1 MASTTENRYASIY
14 IDGNAANDT
23 LQNLRKSST
32 LLKNEL
38 NQLPRS
44 SEEFAKKADLLKE
57 VDERLA
63 SLKNEAKG
71 VGVSFN
77 NMKEELTGFGNKGQ
91 SIFANLKSQ
100 FAGMAKG
107 LVAGFSVAGAI
118 EAGRKI
124 ISQNA
129 ELSDSFAGV
138 MKTTGL
144 TLVEVES
151 LNRSFAKMN
160 TRTAKSELLEL
171 AQVAGKLG
179 ISAVQDVEGFV
190 KAADKIGVALGED
203 LGGTEA
209 AVESLGKLTDIFK
222 IKDEFGIEES
232 LLKVGSAINSLG
244 AAGAAKES
252 NLIDFSTR
260 LAGIAPAAN
269 ISLPSV
275 LGLAATLDE
284 LGQRMETSSTAIG
297 QFLVEMGKDIPKYAG
312 IAKMSLKDFSDLMRT
327 DANQAFIKVLESSK
341 SMEGGIA
348 ALAKSMDNL
357 GVNNSGAVQT
367 LGALSDNIDKLREK
381 QELANIEFDDGTS
394 IIQEFDTANS
404 TLGANLEK
412 IWNKIN
418 LIWENSNIRN
428 WLTDL
433 TASIIDNRTEFEIAA
448 QEYDKSSSKLK
459 ELEGNITPLLDKY
472 DDLTKRGKLNGEE
485 NAELKRTIAQLAEQW
500 PIAVTE
506 LDSYGNALAINT
518 SIIRGNIEE
527 QKRYLG
533 IINQTA
539 IKEGEIEKSKK
550 QQQLEVLKNQKATKK
565 TLEYVRTGGS
575 FSGGG
580 SGEWRERNMTNEE
593 LIAVDENIKKISDEL
608 YVIDYNLKGMG
619 ASSGKAFDTKAME
632 DHSAKILN
640 DKEALEARI
649 KILRESINSGK
660 LTTQQFKE
668 SEQAITVLSNRLKD
682 LNKIQGNE
690 PSVTDEESGKK
701 KKGTGRKTELERET
715 ERNKELYDRLLKEDA
730 AFKLAMDIANE
741 SWWKKQLADE
751 EAKYQKQI
759 DKWEEF
765 LDRKYLSEEQ
775 EAKAE
780 SAIKKLNSDKDVA
793 LTKLKVKLETEA
805 TEKIEELRKKLNSK
819 LLTERAKEEQSIND
833 YYESLKEKF
842 KGNPEMLAKIE
853 ENRTIDLNDAK
864 LREEKRFHEEAKKLR
879 EMADLA
885 KLSGNAKEVE
895 ETKSKINAELEA
907 LRLKYSDELISLD
920 EFLAAEQAIRDRY
933 AAEAD
938 RKEEERKEKK
948 QKELRSM
955 AIDIA
960 QSTSDA
966 IFSITSS
973 NAEAELQAKLN
984 RLDTAREQELKT
996 ANLTESQ
1003 KRAINDKYDAMAR
1016 KEKERAFKAQQKADI
1031 IQAGINTA
1039 LAFTR
1044 ALPNWINA
1052 AAVAAA
1058 GAAQVAVIA
1067 SKPVPQYFHG
1077 GYTGDQPKGWVRKPT
1092 IFANSASGR
1101 AFSAGENNMTEY
1113 VVSSDQLRDP
1123 LVADFVSMM
1132 ESGRRND
1139 IANLMPQT
1147 TIVQNPVDNSKLEGL
1162 MMQMI
1167 KAYNDSSDKKIVF
1180 VYHEFEEMQDKK
1192 VSLEF
1197 GANA

>member
-23 LQNLRKSST
+23 LQNLRKSSN

-63 SLKNEAKG
+63 SLRNEAKG
-71 VGVSFN
+71 VGASFN

-91 SIFANLKSQ
+91 SIFSNLKSQ
-100 FAGMAKG
+100 FSGMAKG
-107 LVAGFSVAGAI
+107 LLAGFSVAGAI
-118 EAGRKI
+118 ESGRKI

-151 LNRSFAKMN
+151 LNRSFSKMN

-312 IAKMSLKDFSDLMRT
+312 IAKMSVKDFSDLMRT

-418 LIWENSNIRN
+418 LIWENSSIRN
-428 WLTDL
+428 GLTQL
-433 TASIIDNRTEFEIAA
+433 TEFILNNKTATDEASMSYKKN
-448 QEYDKSSSKLK
+448 QE
-459 ELEGNITPLLDKY
+459 ELEGLSKEYDPLIEKY
-472 DDLTKRGKLNGEE
+472 DELANKGNLNAQEQNELRKVIEKLSEE
-485 NAELKRTIAQLAEQW
+485 W

-506 LDSYGNALAINT
+506 LDSYGNALGLNT
-518 SIIRGNIEE
+518 DLIKQNIAEH
-527 QKRYLG
+527 RNYLRFM
-533 IINQTA
+533 NDEA
-539 IKEGEIEKSKK
+539 IKETKLHKERQERLAETLRNEIKTKKSMSSSPYGGGASYAGLTNEDLKGKK
-550 QQQLEVLKNQKATKK
+550 EMLKEVEEGIRAINYQQQLM
-565 TLEYVRTGGS
+565 G
-575 FSGGG
+575 
-580 SGEWRERNMTNEE
+580 
-593 LIAVDENIKKISDEL
+593 VDGYTSH
-608 YVIDYNLKGMG
+608 
-619 ASSGKAFDTKAME
+619 DTKAME
-632 DHSAKILN
+632 NHSARVLN
-640 DKEALEARI
+640 DKEAIEKRI
-649 KILRESINSGK
+649 KSLKDSINSEK
-660 LTTQQFKE
+660 LSAVQFKE
-668 SEQAITVLSNRLKD
+668 TEQAISILTKRLTTLDQVKGTSAPNSD
-682 LNKIQGNE
+682 
-690 PSVTDEESGKK
+690 TDGKK
-701 KKGTGRKTELERET
+701 KKGTGRKREQERET
-715 ERNKELYDRLLKEDA
+715 DRNKELYDKLIKEDA
-730 AFKLAMDIANE
+730 AFKMAMDIADE

-751 EAKYQKQI
+751 DAKYQKQI
-759 DKWEEF
+759 DNWKEF
-765 LDRKYLSEEQ
+765 LDRKHLSKEEK
-775 EAKAE
+775 AGAE
-780 SAIKKLNSDKDVA
+780 SAIDKLNYDKDVA
-793 LTKLKVKLETEA
+793 LSNLKVKLEAEA
-805 TEKIEELRKKLNSK
+805 TEKIEELREKLNSK
-819 LLTERAKEEQSIND
+819 LLTERSKEERAIND
-833 YYESLKEKF
+833 YYESLKKKF
-842 KGNPEMLAKIE
+842 DGNPEMLAKIE

-864 LREEKRFHEEAKKLR
+864 IREEKRFHEEAKKLR

-895 ETKSKINAELEA
+895 ETKSKINAEIEA
-907 LRLKYSDELISLD
+907 LRLKYSDELISLE
-920 EFLAAEQAIRDRY
+920 EFLAAEQSIRDRY

-938 RKEEERKEKK
+938 QKEVERQENK
-948 QKELRSM
+948 QKELRSL
-955 AIDIA
+955 AVDIA

-966 IFSITSS
+966 IFSITSA
-973 NAEAELQAKLN
+973 NAEAELQSKLN
-984 RLDTAREQELKT
+984 KLDAAREKELKA

-1003 KRAINDKYDAMAR
+1003 KKAINDKYDAMAR
-1016 KEKERAFKAQQKADI
+1016 KEKERAFKAQQKADV

-1052 AAVAAA
+1052 AAVAVA
-1058 GAAQVAVIA
+1058 GAAQIAVIA
-1067 SKPVPQYFHG
+1067 AKPVPQFFHG

-1092 IFANSASGR
+1092 VFSNSASGG
-1101 AFSAGENNMTEY
+1101 AFSAGENHMAEY
-1113 VVSSDQLRDP
+1113 IVSSDQLRDP
-1123 LVADFVSMM
+1123 LVADFVAMM
-1132 ESGRRND
+1132 ESGRKND
-1139 IANLMPQT
+1139 IPNLMPQT
-1147 TIVQNPVDNSKLEGL
+1147 TIVQTPADNSRLEGL

-1167 KAYNDSSDKKIVF
+1167 KAYNESSEKKVVF
-1180 VYHEFEEMQDKK
+1180 VYQEFEEMRDKK
-1192 VSLEF
+1192 VNIEF

>member
-23 LQNLRKSST
+23 LKNLRKSST

-57 VDERLA
+57 VEERLA
-63 SLKNEAKG
+63 SLRNEAKG
-71 VGVSFN
+71 VGSSFN
-77 NMKEELTGFGNKGQ
+77 NMKDELTGFGAKGQ
-91 SIFANLKSQ
+91 SIFSNLKSQ

-160 TRTAKSELLEL
+160 TRTAKSELLDL

-312 IAKMSLKDFSDLMRT
+312 IAKMRVKDFSDLLRT
-327 DANQAFIKVLESSK
+327 DANQAFLKVLESSK

-381 QELANIEFDDGTS
+381 QELANIEFEDGTS

-412 IWNKIN
+412 IWNRIN
-418 LIWENSNIRN
+418 LLWENSKIRN

-433 TASIIDNRTEFEIAA
+433 TASIIDNRTEFEKVV
-448 QEYDKSSSKLK
+448 QEYDRSSAKLQD
-459 ELEGNITPLLDKY
+459 LEKNINPLIDKY
-472 DDLTKRGKLNGEE
+472 DSLTKKGKLNGEE
-485 NAELKRTIAQLAEQW
+485 NAELMRTIALLAEHW

-506 LDSYGNALAINT
+506 LDSYGNALSINT
-518 SIIRGNIEE
+518 SLIKDNIQEQQRYLQILSKTAIEE
-527 QKRYLG
+527 SVAEKKR
-533 IINQTA
+533 
-539 IKEGEIEKSKK
+539 KEGLASNYKWE
-550 QQQLEVLKNQKATKK
+550 LENKRRVENQ
-565 TLEYVRTGGS
+565 GS
-575 FSGGG
+575 FG
-580 SGEWRERNMTNEE
+580 SYAGTFSERKLSN
-593 LIAVDENIKKISDEL
+593 DEL
-608 YVIDYNLKGMG
+608 KEISKEYQKLLGEISVIDETLRKAGIN
-619 ASSGKAFDTKAME
+619 AFDTKAME
-632 DHSAKILN
+632 DHSAKVLN
-640 DKEALEARI
+640 DKEALEDRL
-649 KILRESINSGK
+649 KTLRESINSGN
-660 LTTQQFKE
+660 LTAQQFKE
-668 SEQAITVLSNRLKD
+668 SEQAITSLTNRLKTLD
-682 LNKIQGNE
+682 QVKGTIAPETQ
-690 PSVTDEESGKK
+690 TESKK
-701 KKGTGRKTELERET
+701 GKGTGRKTELEREA
-715 ERNKELYDRLLKEDA
+715 ERSKEIYNRLLKEDA
-730 AFKLAMDIANE
+730 TFKLAMEIADE
-741 SWWKKQLADE
+741 SWYKKQLADDDL
-751 EAKYQKQI
+751 KYQKQI

-765 LDRKYLSEEQ
+765 LDRKNLTTEQ
-775 EAKAE
+775 KTEAE
-780 SAIKKLNSDKDVA
+780 SAIKKLTSDKDIA
-793 LTKLKVKLETEA
+793 LTNLKVKLESEA
-805 TEKIEELRKKLNSK
+805 TDKIGELRKKLNSK
-819 LLTERAKEEQSIND
+819 LLTERAKEEQAVND
-833 YYESLKEKF
+833 YYDSLNEKF
-842 KGNPEMLAKIE
+842 AGNPEMLAKIE
-853 ENRTIDLNDAK
+853 ENRAIDLNDAK
-864 LREEKRFHEEAKKLR
+864 LREEKRFQEEAKKLR
-879 EMADLA
+879 EQADLA
-885 KLSGNAKEVE
+885 KLSGNEKEVE
-895 ETKSKINAELEA
+895 ETKSKINAEIEA

-984 RLDTAREQELKT
+984 RLDTAREQELKA

-1101 AFSAGENNMTEY
+1101 PFSAGENNRTEY

-1132 ESGRRND
+1132 ESGRNRD
-1139 IANLMPQT
+1139 VGSLMPQT
-1147 TIVQNPVDNSKLEGL
+1147 TIVQNPVDNSRLEGL

-1167 KAYNDSSDKKIVF
+1167 KAYNATSDKKVVF
-1180 VYHEFEEMQDKK
+1180 VYQDFEEMRDKK
-1192 VSLEF
+1192 MSIEF

>member
-23 LQNLRKSST
+23 LQNLRKSSN

-63 SLKNEAKG
+63 SLRNEAKG
-71 VGVSFN
+71 VGASFN

-91 SIFANLKSQ
+91 SIFSNLKSQ
-100 FAGMAKG
+100 FSGMAKG
-107 LVAGFSVAGAI
+107 LLAGFSVAGAI
-118 EAGRKI
+118 ESGRKI

-151 LNRSFAKMN
+151 LNRSFSKMN

-312 IAKMSLKDFSDLMRT
+312 IAKMSVKDFSDLMRT

-433 TASIIDNRTEFEIAA
+433 TASIASNQSAFEEAYSEYVKVKEEFDNQSQKILSLVNN
-448 QEYDKSSSKLK
+448 YDELTRKTNLSKVEQDKLK
-459 ELEGNITPLLDKY
+459 GIIN
-472 DDLTKRGKLNGEE
+472 
-485 NAELKRTIAQLAEQW
+485 QLAEAY
-500 PIAVTE
+500 PIAAAE
-506 LDSYGNALAINT
+506 MDSYGNIISINT
-518 SIIRGNIEE
+518 SKVKSLIEAE
-527 QKRYLG
+527 KALLKIKNKDAIDIG
-533 IINQTA
+533 INQELAQRRKVEELREQATKGTKVVRIGGYKDGFDQPMKLDNDELKDVRKKLVEEENKLKGLQLNLKNLGHDIVITNTSA
-539 IKEGEIEKSKK
+539 EIKEIRSSEAQFDALKERYNNVLTKKKEGIKLTEQEIKYENEYLIAIGKRKPEKQNSVNEDVESGGSNKKSK
-550 QQQLEVLKNQKATKK
+550 
-565 TLEYVRTGGS
+565 
-575 FSGGG
+575 
-580 SGEWRERNMTNEE
+580 
-593 LIAVDENIKKISDEL
+593 I
-608 YVIDYNLKGMG
+608 
-619 ASSGKAFDTKAME
+619 
-632 DHSAKILN
+632 
-640 DKEALEARI
+640 
-649 KILRESINSGK
+649 
-660 LTTQQFKE
+660 
-668 SEQAITVLSNRLKD
+668 
-682 LNKIQGNE
+682 
-690 PSVTDEESGKK
+690 
-701 KKGTGRKTELERET
+701 GRKSELERET
-715 ERNKELYDRLLKEDA
+715 DRNKELYDKLIKEDA
-730 AFKLAMDIANE
+730 AFKIAMDIADE

-751 EAKYQKQI
+751 DAKYQKQI
-759 DKWEEF
+759 DNWKEF
-765 LDRKYLSEEQ
+765 LERKHLSKEEK
-775 EAKAE
+775 AGAE
-780 SAIKKLNSDKDVA
+780 SAIDKLNYDKDVA
-793 LTKLKVKLETEA
+793 LSNLKVKLESEA
-805 TEKIEELRKKLNSK
+805 TEKIEELREKLNSK
-819 LLTERAKEEQSIND
+819 LLTERAKEERAIND
-833 YYESLKEKF
+833 YYESLKKKF
-842 KGNPEMLAKIE
+842 DGNPEMLAKIE

-864 LREEKRFHEEAKKLR
+864 IREEKRFHEEAKKLR
-879 EMADLA
+879 EQADLA

-907 LRLKYSDELISLD
+907 LRMKYSDELISLE
-920 EFLAAEQAIRDRY
+920 EFLAAEKSIRDRY

-938 RKEEERKEKK
+938 QKEVERQEKK
-948 QKELRSM
+948 QKELRSL
-955 AIDIA
+955 AVDIA

-966 IFSITSS
+966 IFSITSA
-973 NAEAELQAKLN
+973 NAEAELQSKLN
-984 RLDTAREQELKT
+984 KLDAAREKELKA

-1003 KRAINDKYDAMAR
+1003 KKAINDKYDAMAR
-1016 KEKERAFKAQQKADI
+1016 KEKERAFKAQQKADV

-1052 AAVAAA
+1052 AAVAVA
-1058 GAAQVAVIA
+1058 GAAQIAVIA
-1067 SKPVPQYFHG
+1067 AKPVPQFFHG

-1092 IFANSASGR
+1092 VFSNSASGG
-1101 AFSAGENNMTEY
+1101 AFSAGENHMAEY
-1113 VVSSDQLRDP
+1113 IVSSDQLRDP
-1123 LVADFVSMM
+1123 LVADFVAMM

-1147 TIVQNPVDNSKLEGL
+1147 TIVRNPVDNSRLEGL

-1167 KAYNDSSDKKIVF
+1167 KAYNESSDKKVVF
-1180 VYHEFEEMQDKK
+1180 VYQEFEEMRDKK
-1192 VSLEF
+1192 VNIEF

>member
-23 LQNLRKSST
+23 LKNLRKSST

-57 VDERLA
+57 VEERLA
-63 SLKNEAKG
+63 SLKNEARG
-71 VGVSFN
+71 LGSSFSRLKN
-77 NMKEELTGFGNKGQ
+77 ELGD
-91 SIFANLKSQ
+91 I
-100 FAGMAKG
+100 AKG
-107 LVAGFSVAGAI
+107 MLAGFSVAGAI

-151 LNRSFAKMN
+151 LNRSLSRLN
-160 TRTAKSELLEL
+160 TRTAKEELLGL

-179 ISAVQDVEGFV
+179 ISDLKEVEGFV
-190 KAADKIGVALGED
+190 RAADMIGVALGED
-203 LGGTEA
+203 LGGTEQ
-209 AVESLGKLTDIFK
+209 AVNSLGKLADIFK
-222 IKDEFGIEES
+222 LKDEYGIEEA
-232 LLKVGSAINSLG
+232 LLKIGSAINSLG
-244 AAGAAKES
+244 AAGTATEA

-260 LAGIAPAAN
+260 LAGIAPSAN
-269 ISLPSV
+269 ISISDV
-275 LGLAATLDE
+275 LGLAATLDG
-284 LGQRMETSSTAIG
+284 LGQSMEKGSTAIG
-297 QFLVEMGKDIPKYAG
+297 KFLVEMGSDIPKFAK
-312 IAKMSLKDFSDLMRT
+312 IAKMEVSDFAKLLNT
-327 DANQAFIKVLESSK
+327 DANEAFLRVLEK
-341 SMEGGIA
+341 SNASAGGIQ
-348 ALAKSMDNL
+348 ALAKSMKDL
-357 GVNNSGAVQT
+357 EVKDAGAVQA
-367 LGALSDNIDKLREK
+367 LGALAGNIDKVRESQQLGSEEMEK
-381 QELANIEFDDGTS
+381 GTS
-394 IIQEFDTANS
+394 IVQEFETANNN
-404 TLGANLEK
+404 LAGNLEK

-418 LIWENSNIRN
+418 LIWENSSIRN
-428 WLTDL
+428 GLTKL
-433 TASIIDNRTEFEIAA
+433 TEFILNNKTATDEASLSYKKNQDELERLSKEYDPLIEKYDELANKGNLNA
-448 QEYDKSSSKLK
+448 QEQNELRKVMEKLS
-459 ELEGNITPLLDKY
+459 
-472 DDLTKRGKLNGEE
+472 
-485 NAELKRTIAQLAEQW
+485 AEW

-506 LDSYGNALAINT
+506 LDSYGNALGLNT
-518 SIIRGNIEE
+518 DLIKQNIAEH
-527 QKRYLG
+527 RNYLRFM
-533 IINQTA
+533 NDEA
-539 IKEGEIEKSKK
+539 IKEIKLHKERQERLAETLRIEIKNKKS
-550 QQQLEVLKNQKATKK
+550 LSASP
-565 TLEYVRTGGS
+565 Y
-575 FSGGG
+575 GGG
-580 SGEWRERNMTNEE
+580 PSYANLTNDDLKEKQAMLIEVEE
-593 LIAVDENIKKISDEL
+593 GLRAINYQEQLMGVDGYKP
-608 YVIDYNLKGMG
+608 Y
-619 ASSGKAFDTKAME
+619 DTKAME
-632 DHSAKILN
+632 NHSAKVLN
-640 DKEALEARI
+640 DKDAIEKRI
-649 KILRESINSGK
+649 KALRESINSEK
-660 LTTQQFKE
+660 LTAEQFKE
-668 SEQAITVLSNRLKD
+668 TEQAITILTNRLKTLD
-682 LNKIQGNE
+682 QVKGT
-690 PSVTDEESGKK
+690 SVPETETES
-701 KKGTGRKTELERET
+701 KKGKGSGRKTELERET
-715 ERNKELYDRLLKEDA
+715 ERNKELYDKLLKEDA

-765 LDRKYLSEEQ
+765 LNKKHLSKEQ
-775 EAKAE
+775 KAEAE
-780 SAIKKLNSDKDVA
+780 SAIDKLSSDKEVA
-793 LTKLKVKLETEA
+793 LTNLKVKLEAEA

-819 LLTERAKEEQSIND
+819 LLTERAKEEQAIND
-833 YYESLKEKF
+833 YYESLKKKF
-842 KGNPEMLAKIE
+842 EGNPEMQAKIE

-984 RLDTAREQELKT
+984 RLDTAREQELKA

-1067 SKPVPQYFHG
+1067 AKPVPQYFHG

-1101 AFSAGENNMTEY
+1101 AFSAGENNMAEY
-1113 VVSSDQLRDP
+1113 VVSSEQLRDP
-1123 LVADFVSMM
+1123 LIADFVAMM
-1132 ESGRRND
+1132 ESGRRNEV
-1139 IANLMPQT
+1139 ANLMPQT
-1147 TIVQNPVDNSKLEGL
+1147 TIVQNPTDNSRLEGL

-1167 KAYNDSSDKKIVF
+1167 KAYNESSDKKVVL
-1180 VYHEFEEMQDKK
+1180 VYHEFEEMRDKK
-1192 VSLEF
+1192 VNIEF

>member
-23 LQNLRKSST
+23 LKNLRDSSK

-44 SEEFAKKADLLKE
+44 SEEFAKKAGLLKE
-57 VDERLA
+57 VEERLA
-63 SLKNEAKG
+63 SLRNEAKG
-71 VGVSFN
+71 VGTSFN
-77 NMKEELTGFGNKGQ
+77 DMKEEIEELGTKGQ
-91 SIFANLKSQ
+91 SIFSNLKSQ
-100 FAGMAKG
+100 FSGMAKG
-107 LVAGFSVAGAI
+107 LLAGFSVAGAI

-151 LNRSFAKMN
+151 LNRSLLKLN
-160 TRTAKSELLEL
+160 TRTAKDELLGL

-179 ISAVQDVEGFV
+179 ISDLKEVEGFV
-190 KAADKIGVALGED
+190 RAADMIGVALGED
-203 LGGTEA
+203 LGGTEQ
-209 AVESLGKLTDIFK
+209 AVNSLGKLADIFK
-222 IKDEFGIEES
+222 LKDEYGIEEA
-232 LLKVGSAINSLG
+232 LLKIGSAINSLG
-244 AAGAAKES
+244 AAGTANEA

-260 LAGIAPAAN
+260 LAGIAPSAN
-269 ISLPSV
+269 ISISDV
-275 LGLAATLDE
+275 LGLAASLDG
-284 LGQRMETSSTAIG
+284 LGQSMEKGSTAIG
-297 QFLVEMGKDIPKYAG
+297 KFLVEMGSDVPKFAR
-312 IAKMSLKDFSDLMRT
+312 IAKMEVADFANLLNT
-327 DANQAFIKVLESSK
+327 DANEAFLRVLEK
-341 SMEGGIA
+341 SNASAGGIQ
-348 ALAKSMDNL
+348 ALAMSMKDL
-357 GVNNSGAVQT
+357 EVKDSGAVQA
-367 LGALSDNIDKLREK
+367 LGALAGNIDKVRESQQLSGEEMEK
-381 QELANIEFDDGTS
+381 GTS
-394 IIQEFDTANS
+394 IVQEFDTVNNNLA
-404 TLGANLEK
+404 GNLEK
-412 IWNKIN
+412 LGKKMSEV
-418 LIWENSNIRN
+418 WENGKIRG
-428 WLTDL
+428 WLTSITGWLADSRSDVEKL
-433 TASIIDNRTEFEIAA
+433 TDAFNKQQSVVN
-448 QEYDKSSSKLK
+448 
-459 ELEGNITPLLDKY
+459 ELDQNVLPLLDKY
-472 DDLTKRGKLNGEE
+472 DELKTKGKLSTEE
-485 NAELKRTIAQLAEQW
+485 QIELNTIIQKIAEYIPT
-500 PIAVTE
+500 AVTE
-506 LDSYGNALAINT
+506 WNSFGQAMDINREKVNQFSAAQRELLQIKNKDAIKDLQDLYK
-518 SIIRGNIEE
+518 GNI
-527 QKRYLG
+527 
-533 IINQTA
+533 N
-539 IKEGEIEKSKK
+539 
-550 QQQLEVLKNQKATKK
+550 
-565 TLEYVRTGGS
+565 
-575 FSGGG
+575 F
-580 SGEWRERNMTNEE
+580 
-593 LIAVDENIKKISDEL
+593 
-608 YVIDYNLKGMG
+608 
-619 ASSGKAFDTKAME
+619 
-632 DHSAKILN
+632 AKIMTDRAN
-640 DKEALEARI
+640 ESRRNIETGNISRGSRWFGWDQKDIKVSTAKAKEASTEAY
-649 KILRESINSGK
+649 ESLIQLSQGFGVQLNQDQQNFINSYRKANNIIIEEAKKVKETTGTTENNVVSIQDSNTEKGK
-660 LTTQQFKE
+660 
-668 SEQAITVLSNRLKD
+668 N
-682 LNKIQGNE
+682 
-690 PSVTDEESGKK
+690 

-715 ERNKELYDRLLKEDA
+715 ERNKELYDKLLKEDA
-730 AFKLAMDIANE
+730 TFKLAMDIADE
-741 SWWKKQLADE
+741 SWYKKQLADE
-751 EAKYQKQI
+751 DAKYQKQI
-759 DKWEEF
+759 DKWQEF

-775 EAKAE
+775 KAEAE
-780 SAIKKLNSDKDVA
+780 SAIKKLNSDKDIA
-793 LTKLKVKLETEA
+793 LTNLKVKLEAEA
-805 TEKIEELRKKLNSK
+805 TDKIGELRKKLNSK
-819 LLTERAKEEQSIND
+819 LLTERAKEEQAVND
-833 YYESLKEKF
+833 YYDSLNEKF
-842 KGNPEMLAKIE
+842 AGNPEMLAKIE
-853 ENRTIDLNDAK
+853 ENRAIDLNDAK
-864 LREEKRFHEEAKKLR
+864 LREEKRFQDEAKKLK
-879 EMADLA
+879 EQADLA
-885 KLSGNAKEVE
+885 KLSGNEKEVE
-895 ETKSKINAELEA
+895 ETKSKINAEIEA

-984 RLDTAREQELKT
+984 RLDTAREQELKA

-1101 AFSAGENNMTEY
+1101 PFSAGENNRTEY

-1132 ESGRRND
+1132 ESGRNRD
-1139 IANLMPQT
+1139 VGSLMPQT
-1147 TIVQNPVDNSKLEGL
+1147 TIVQSPVDNSRLEGL

-1167 KAYNDSSDKKIVF
+1167 KAYNATSDKKVVF
-1180 VYHEFEEMQDKK
+1180 VYQDFEEMRDKK
-1192 VSLEF
+1192 MSIEF

>member
-23 LQNLRKSST
+23 LKNLRDSSK

-57 VDERLA
+57 VEERLA

-71 VGVSFN
+71 VGTSFN
-77 NMKEELTGFGNKGQ
+77 DMKEEIEELGTKGQ
-91 SIFANLKSQ
+91 SVFSNLKSQ
-100 FAGMAKG
+100 FSGMAKG
-107 LVAGFSVAGAI
+107 LLAGFSVAGAI

-124 ISQNA
+124 VSQNA

-151 LNRSFAKMN
+151 LNRSLSRLN
-160 TRTAKSELLEL
+160 TRTAKDELLGL

-179 ISAVQDVEGFV
+179 ISDLKEVEGFV
-190 KAADKIGVALGED
+190 RAADMIGVALGAD
-203 LGGTEA
+203 LGGTEE
-209 AVESLGKLTDIFK
+209 AVNSLGKLADIFK
-222 IKDEFGIEES
+222 LKDEYGIEEA
-232 LLKVGSAINSLG
+232 LLKIGSAINSLG
-244 AAGAAKES
+244 AAGTANEA

-260 LAGIAPAAN
+260 LAGIAPSAN
-269 ISLPSV
+269 VSISDV
-275 LGLAATLDE
+275 LGLAATLDG
-284 LGQRMETSSTAIG
+284 LGQSMEKGSTAIG
-297 QFLVEMGKDIPKYAG
+297 KFLVEMGSDVPKFAK
-312 IAKMSLKDFSDLMRT
+312 IAKMEVSDFANLLNT
-327 DANQAFIKVLESSK
+327 DANEAFLRVLEK
-341 SMEGGIA
+341 SNASAGGIQ
-348 ALAKSMDNL
+348 ALAMSMKDL
-357 GVNNSGAVQT
+357 EVKDAGAVQA
-367 LGALSDNIDKLREK
+367 LGALAGNIDKVRESQQLSSEEMEK
-381 QELANIEFDDGTS
+381 GTS
-394 IIQEFDTANS
+394 IIQEFDTVNNNLA
-404 TLGANLEK
+404 GNLEK
-412 IWNKIN
+412 LGKKMSEV
-418 LIWENSNIRN
+418 WENGKIRG
-428 WLTDL
+428 WLTSFTGWLADSRSDVEKLTDAFNKQQSVINDL
-433 TASIIDNRTEFEIAA
+433 DQNVS
-448 QEYDKSSSKLK
+448 
-459 ELEGNITPLLDKY
+459 PLLDKY
-472 DDLTKRGKLNGEE
+472 DELKTKGKLSTEE
-485 NAELKRTIAQLAEQW
+485 QIELNSIIQKIAEYIPT
-500 PIAVTE
+500 AVTE
-506 LDSYGNALAINT
+506 WNSFGQAMDINREKVNQFTAAQRELLQIKNKDAIKDLQDLYKSNINYSNIMT
-518 SIIRGNIEE
+518 DRANSAKEKVESGNISQASMWFGFDKKDIKTSTEE
-527 QKRYLG
+527 AKRASTEAYESLIQLSQG
-533 IINQTA
+533 FGVQLRQDQQNFINSYRKANNII
-539 IKEGEIEKSKK
+539 IE
-550 QQQLEVLKNQKATKK
+550 EAKNVNGAT
-565 TLEYVRTGGS
+565 G
-575 FSGGG
+575 
-580 SGEWRERNMTNEE
+580 TNG
-593 LIAVDENIKKISDEL
+593 N
-608 YVIDYNLKGMG
+608 NGT
-619 ASSGKAFDTKAME
+619 SSGDP
-632 DHSAKILN
+632 N
-640 DKEALEARI
+640 
-649 KILRESINSGK
+649 
-660 LTTQQFKE
+660 
-668 SEQAITVLSNRLKD
+668 
-682 LNKIQGNE
+682 NE
-690 PSVTDEESGKK
+690 TGKK
-701 KKGTGRKTELERET
+701 KKGTGRKSELERET
-715 ERNKELYDRLLKEDA
+715 ERNKELYDKLLKEDA
-730 AFKLAMDIANE
+730 TFKLAMDIADE

-751 EAKYQKQI
+751 DAKYQKQI

-765 LDRKYLSEEQ
+765 QDRKFLSEEQ
-775 EAKAE
+775 KAE
-780 SAIKKLNSDKDVA
+780 ASSAIKKLNSDKEVA
-793 LTKLKVKLETEA
+793 ITNLKVKLEAEA
-805 TEKIEELRKKLNSK
+805 TDKIEELRKKLNSK
-819 LLTERAKEEQSIND
+819 LLTERAKEEQAIND

-853 ENRTIDLNDAK
+853 ENLAIDLNDAK

-879 EMADLA
+879 DQADLA
-885 KLSGNAKEVE
+885 KLSGNAKEIE
-895 ETKSKINAELEA
+895 ETKAKINAELEA

-920 EFLAAEQAIRDRY
+920 EFLAAERAIRDRY

-948 QKELRSM
+948 QKELSSM

-984 RLDTAREQELKT
+984 RLDTAREQELKV

-1092 IFANSASGR
+1092 VFANSASGR
-1101 AFSAGENNMTEY
+1101 AFSAGENNMAEY
-1113 VVSSDQLRDP
+1113 IVSSDQLRDP
-1123 LVADFVSMM
+1123 LVADFVAMM

-1139 IANLMPQT
+1139 IANLIPQT

-1167 KAYNDSSDKKIVF
+1167 KAYNESSDKKIVF